1 MVDGQLTPLRHWLI
15 VYWVHHQRP
24 SMALTA
30 VNNCVASLN
39 CQEMAPM
46 LAIVVTLRESIIYT
60 STDKEVSRRNTLLYE
75 FYCWTGYI
83 WCPGV
88 EYKGGY
94 LSPVSTTAVY
104 TYMHIVSREMLSFH
118 WSWRNMRWRHYLR
131 LCDTWWYTIDHF
143 GLFSFFIVKHR
154 WQKKHIS
161 ELKLTKDT
169 RYLFL
174 TLAMFFLQK
183 ADHGK
188 TTPRC
193 IYAHI
198 YSVF

>member
-1 MVDGQLTPLRHWLI
+1 MVDGQLTPLRHWWI

-30 VNNCVASLN
+30 VNNCVAPLN

-94 LSPVSTTAVY
+94 LPPVSTTAFY
-104 TYMHIVSREMLSFH
+104 KYMHIVSREMLSFY
-118 WSWRNMRWRHYLR
+118 WSWRNMRVTALPKAVWYMVIYDWSFR
-131 LCDTWWYTIDHF
+131 LII
-143 GLFSFFIVKHR
+143 FFIVKHR

-183 ADHGK
+183 TDHGK